1 MKKMP
6 LEARLCAYIDGETSR
21 EEKDELDRVLATDPA
36 ARHLLDALRHG
47 SDVGRKAFDEVLKEP
62 VPLSVVRSIKSVQP
76 PKAREARRFSRPSL
90 KLAPTGKQALAAS
103 LILFVLGGG
112 IGYLLGKDPSA
123 VQTAAQPV
131 TPTPASRG
139 WLDDI
144 TAHHRLFSRQP
155 GHLVELPASQLA
167 EITSWL
173 TGNVGVAFRVP
184 DLTSEDLELQGA
196 RLLLAGGRP
205 AGQLIYKSSDG
216 DVVSIFLMRDDSAG
230 EISDFK
236 ETIKDDLGIVAWH
249 NAGAA
254 YVLVAPSADPTLDEL
269 AKRISKLM

>member
-6 LEARLCAYIDGETSR
+6 IEARLCAYIDGETSR
-21 EEKDELDRVLATDPA
+21 EERDEIDRLLASDPA

-76 PKAREARRFSRPSL
+76 PKARETPRFSRPSL
-90 KLAPTGKQALAAS
+90 KLAPTGRQALAAS

-112 IGYLLGKDPSA
+112 IGYLVGRDPTA
-123 VQTAAQPV
+123 TPPQTQPL
-131 TPTPASRG
+131 PAGRAHG
-139 WLDDI
+139 WLDDLA
-144 TAHHRLFSRQP
+144 AHHRLFSRQP
-155 GHLVELPASQLA
+155 GHLVEMPASQQA

-173 TGNVGVAFRVP
+173 TGNTGVAFRVP
-184 DLTSEDLELQGA
+184 DLTADDLDLQGA
-196 RLLLAGGRP
+196 RLLLADGRP
-205 AGQLIYKSSDG
+205 VGQLIYKSSDG
-216 DVVSIFLMRDDSAG
+216 DVVSIFFLRDDNAG
-230 EISDFK
+230 DTGDFK
-236 ETIKDDLGIVAWH
+236 ETIKDDLGLVTWH

-269 AKRISKLM
+269 AMRISKLM